1 MAISQEVVTAIFS
14 GIGALFGGIVT
25 LVGQRVQSAKDQQE
39 IREKQ
44 AKDQQAALIA
54 QRATDVQLFNENLKW
69 ATVLMQGFKDRLVI
83 VEDEVKT
90 LKAALNAELEKNRD
104 CEDRYTTLEG
114 QLSLVTMEL
123 SNIRR
128 NQVNA

>member
-1 MAISQEVVTAIFS
+1 MAVSQEVVTAIFS

-25 LVGQRVQSAKDQQE
+25 LTGQRLQA
-39 IREKQ
+39 
-44 AKDQQAALIA
+44 AKDQQAALTA

-83 VEDEVKT
+83 VEEEVKT
-90 LKAALNAELEKNRD
+90 LKAALETELEKNRD

-114 QLSLVTMEL
+114 QLSLVNMEL
-123 SNIRR
+123 SNMRR
-128 NQVNA
+128 SRNYERDINAPA